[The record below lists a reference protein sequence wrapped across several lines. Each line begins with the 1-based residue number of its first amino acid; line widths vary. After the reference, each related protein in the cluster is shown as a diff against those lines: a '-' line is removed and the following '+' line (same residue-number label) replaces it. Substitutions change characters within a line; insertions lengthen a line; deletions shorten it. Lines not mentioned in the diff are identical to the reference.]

1 MWTMWVLASLVASA
15 TLAAGDKDW
24 FQKLVTERYTPAVR
38 AALLPEAKA
47 GSERPFKTEDAQW
60 QYIYS
65 FFRGYLHALED
76 THGTMTVGEHGGP
89 LQTGY
94 DAGIL
99 YFHHLQSSTN
109 QSFRLTDF
117 GYVPTTAHGTYHW
130 AREES
135 DFQPDGT
142 NENWWVS
149 FQVGVT
155 DRFAAKRS
163 EKEGRLFNI
172 RRPCTFK
179 GFLSPD
185 NVGFTGHMNQ
195 YDRDFIVTEIGD
207 IGSPPA
213 EPVNQEIEVKIEE
226 GPTTPRT
233 VPEPARGRADSV
245 R

>member
-1 MWTMWVLASLVASA
+1 MLSLVASA
-15 TLAAGDKDW
+15 TLAAGDKES
-24 FQKLVTERYTPAVR
+24 FQKLVTARYTPAVR
-38 AALLPEAKA
+38 AALLPVAKA
-47 GSERPFKTEDAQW
+47 GSEMSLKTEDDKW
-60 QYIYS
+60 QFVYS

-76 THGTMTVGEHGGP
+76 TPGTMTVGERGGP
-89 LQTGY
+89 RQTGF

-99 YFHHLQSSTN
+99 YFRHLASTTN
-109 QSFRLTDF
+109 QPFQLPDF
-117 GYVPTTAHGTYHW
+117 GYLPTTAHGTYRW
-130 AREES
+130 AFEES

-163 EKEGRLFNI
+163 EKEGSLFNI